1 MVRRNRGGRFSLTS
15 LPLLET
21 PVPCSSQYRQSSP
34 QGVGNGCACPMQSLS
49 LLEGQG
55 ILCNSALHWSMQCSD
70 PVLRELVTF
79 SPVCW
84 DSWIEVVGGTKVK
97 GVNPRKINTDGNVH
111 CHWWIHSS
119 SPSSYPD
126 CVFCCSCFFRACSY
140 CKSRILVSTPHLSA
154 PPFRSI
160 SPQVSGQRQCF
171 PVHEPEHC
179 VSRCR
184 CLCFLSDVKP
194 HRRPALAVISSLAIR
209 NPTDQ
214 SKPLPTFT
222 IFK

>member
-1 MVRRNRGGRFSLTS
+1 
-15 LPLLET
+15 
-21 PVPCSSQYRQSSP
+21 
-34 QGVGNGCACPMQSLS
+34 MQSLS

-55 ILCNSALHWSMQCSD
+55 ILCYSALHWSMQCSD

-140 CKSRILVSTPHLSA
+140 CKSRILVSTPHLSSA
-154 PPFRSI
+154 I
-160 SPQVSGQRQCF
+160 SKHFSVGFWAEAMF
-171 PVHEPEHC
+171 PC
-179 VSRCR
+179 ARAR
-184 CLCFLSDVKP
+184 TLCF
-194 HRRPALAVISSLAIR
+194 
-209 NPTDQ
+209 Q
-214 SKPLPTFT
+214 MPLPLLSL
-222 IFK
+222 